1 MRRSLV
7 APAPRSDPPASGRR
21 GSPGPGAMTSEPQLQ
36 LPELNVPTSAIY
48 TGDNLDV
55 LRGIN
60 SDCVDLIYLDPP
72 FNSNKRYGNPMQ
84 GAFRDEW
91 TMDDAKDEWVESIE
105 ESHASLNLLIRAAG
119 KIHGEAMQGYLTFM
133 AVRLIEMRRVLK
145 PAGSIY
151 LHCDPTAS
159 HYLKGAMDSVFG
171 PGNFRNEIT
180 WRRTHSKNALTT
192 RYGSNHDVILAYSKA
207 EWTFNKEEAVR
218 PFGDKEVP
226 AGYRLDRK
234 TKRCYA
240 LSPVHG
246 PGSTARGDSGQPAMF
261 RGALYTPPE
270 GRHWL
275 VPSGRRVGET
285 TTEGWAR
292 LDAEGRMY
300 LAEGGKF
307 PQYIRYLDEMNGIDL
322 DDVWTDI
329 QIPGRSERT
338 GYPTQKP
345 LALLER
351 IIRAST
357 NPGDVVLD
365 PFCGCATACVAA
377 ETMTNLKN
385 AELPEK
391 RRWIGIDVSPLAYD
405 LVLRRLQRR
414 DVGLREKGKESAN
427 VTHTGEVRHLTLE
440 YEGPD
445 DDRVLIGGDIPRRT
459 DLERRLRRRSPDIK
473 DKLYEMQQGKC
484 NADAEFLDKK
494 HFTLDH
500 IVPQSKEGP
509 DIDGNLQLLCNHH
522 NVMKNNGTMADLDR
536 RMRGDG
542 ETPWDNRPLRVAE
555 AEREFAQPER
565 RRRRARLV

>member
-7 APAPRSDPPASGRR
+7 APAPRSYPPASGRR

-55 LRGIN
+55 LRRIN
-60 SDCVDLIYLDPP
+60 SDCIDLIYLDPP
-72 FNSNKRYGNPMQ
+72 FNSNKQYGNPIQ

-159 HYLKGAMDSVFG
+159 HYLKGVMDSVFG
-171 PGNFRNEIT
+171 PGNFRNEIVWHYNKWT
-180 WRRTHSKNALTT
+180 NAASHFQ
-192 RYGSNHDVILAYSKA
+192 RNHDIILLYARSSGA
-207 EWTFNKEEAVR
+207 TFNKQFQMT
-218 PFGDKEVP
+218 PHKERVI
-226 AGYRLDRK
+226 
-234 TKRCYA
+234 
-240 LSPVHG
+240 
-246 PGSTARGDSGQPAMF
+246 ARGWDSNSVQGGVRQLIVYD
-261 RGALYTPPE
+261 RGKAAAEIRKSKYDRVVYRDDAPDGTATP
-270 GRHWL
+270 
-275 VPSGRRVGET
+275 
-285 TTEGWAR
+285 
-292 LDAEGRMY
+292 DC
-300 LAEGGKF
+300 
-307 PQYIRYLDEMNGIDL
+307 
-322 DDVWTDI
+322 WTDI
-329 QIPGRSERT
+329 NYLSSGAKERT

-405 LVLRRLQRR
+405 LVLQRLQRR
-414 DVGLREKGKESAN
+414 DVGLKEKGKASAN
-427 VTHTGEVRHLTLE
+427 ITHTGEVRHLTLE

-445 DDRVLIGGDIPRRT
+445 DDRVLIGGDVPTRT
-459 DLERRLRRRSPDIK
+459 DLERRERRRSPDIK
-473 DKLYEMQQGKC
+473 DKLYEMQGGKC
-484 NADAEFLDKK
+484 NADGEYLHKK

-500 IVPQSKEGP
+500 IVPTSKEGP
-509 DIDGNLQLLCNHH
+509 DFDDNLQLLCNHH

-536 RMRGDG
+536 RMRSEG

-555 AEREFAQPER
+555 AERDFAQPDR
-565 RRRRARLV
+565 KRRRARLV

>member
-1 MRRSLV
+1 M
-7 APAPRSDPPASGRR
+7 SG
-21 GSPGPGAMTSEPQLQ
+21 EPQLQ

-60 SDCVDLIYLDPP
+60 SDCVDLVYLDPP
-72 FNSNKRYGNPMQ
+72 FNSNKQYGNPIR

-159 HYLKGAMDSVFG
+159 HYLKGVMDSVFG
-171 PGNFRNEIT
+171 PGNFRNEIV
-180 WRRTHSKNALTT
+180 WAYAGGGVPRNDFPRK
-192 RYGSNHDVILAYSKA
+192 HDVILRYSKGKDA
-207 EWTFNKEEAVR
+207 TFNVEYR
-218 PFGDKEVP
+218 P
-226 AGYRLDRK
+226 Y
-234 TKRCYA
+234 
-240 LSPVHG
+240 
-246 PGSTARGDSGQPAMF
+246 
-261 RGALYTPPE
+261 GAHNTN
-270 GRHWL
+270 
-275 VPSGRRVGET
+275 GRRAT
-285 TTEGWAR
+285 
-292 LDAEGRMY
+292 DN
-300 LAEGGKF
+300 GGTRSVAYNPKGT
-307 PQYIRYLDEMNGIDL
+307 PINDW
-322 DDVWTDI
+322 WTDLRPVI
-329 QIPGRSERT
+329 NWDAERT

-414 DVGLREKGKESAN
+414 DVGLREKGKSSAN

-445 DDRVLIGGDIPRRT
+445 DDRVLVGGDVPKRS
-459 DLERRLRRRSPDIK
+459 DLERRVRRRSPNIK
-473 DKLYEMQQGKC
+473 DTLYEMQRGRC

-509 DIDGNLQLLCNHH
+509 DIDDNLQLLCHWH
-522 NVMKNNGTMADLDR
+522 NAMKNNGTMADLDR
-536 RMRGDG
+536 RMRGAG

-555 AEREFAQPER
+555 AERDFGHPER
-565 RRRRARLV
+565 KRRRARLV

>member
-1 MRRSLV
+1 
-7 APAPRSDPPASGRR
+7 
-21 GSPGPGAMTSEPQLQ
+21 MTGEPQLQ

-55 LRGIN
+55 LRRIN

-72 FNSNKRYGNPMQ
+72 FNSNKQYGNPIQ

-91 TMDDAKDEWVESIE
+91 TMDDAKDEWVDSIE
-105 ESHASLNLLIRAAG
+105 ESHASLNLLIRSAG
-119 KIHGEAMQGYLTFM
+119 LIHGEAMQGYLTFM

-145 PAGSIY
+145 PSGSIY

-159 HYLKGAMDSVFG
+159 HYLKGVMDSVFG
-171 PGNFRNEIT
+171 AANFRNEIV

-192 RYGSNHDVILAYSKA
+192 RYGSNHDVILAYSKVK
-207 EWTFNKEEAVR
+207 WTFNKEQAVR
-218 PFGDKEVP
+218 PFGASEIPGGYQLDKK
-226 AGYRLDRK
+226 AGRY
-234 TKRCYA
+234 YA
-240 LSPVHG
+240 LSPLYADGATVH
-246 PGSTARGDSGQPAMF
+246 GDSGQPATF
-261 RGALYTPPE
+261 RGVVYEPPAN
-270 GRHWL
+270 RHWR
-275 VPSGRRVGET
+275 VPRGRKDGET

-300 LAEGGKF
+300 LAKGGKF
-307 PQYIRYLDEMNGIDL
+307 PQFIRYLDEMNGIDL
-322 DDVWTDI
+322 DDVWTDVS
-329 QIPGRSERT
+329 IPSRKERT

-391 RRWIGIDVSPLAYD
+391 RRWIGIDVSPLAYE

-414 DVGLREKGKESAN
+414 DIGLKERGKESAN

-445 DDRVLIGGDIPRRT
+445 DDRVLIGGDIPKRT
-459 DLERRLRRRSPDIK
+459 DLEQRLRRRSADIK
-473 DKLYEMQQGKC
+473 DKLYEMQGGKC
-484 NADAEFLDKK
+484 NADAEPLAKK
-494 HFTLDH
+494 HFSMDH
-500 IVPQSKEGP
+500 IVPVSKGGP
-509 DIDGNLQLLCNHH
+509 DVDDNLQLLCHWH
-522 NVMKNNGTMADLDR
+522 NTMKNNGTMADLDR
-536 RMRGDG
+536 RMRGYG

-555 AEREFAQPER
+555 AERDFAQPER
-565 RRRRARLV
+565 KRRRARLV

>member
-1 MRRSLV
+1 MI
-7 APAPRSDPPASGRR
+7 G
-21 GSPGPGAMTSEPQLQ
+21 EPQLQ

-72 FNSNKRYGNPMQ
+72 FNSNKQYGNPIR

-91 TMDDAKDEWVESIE
+91 TMDDAKDEWVDSIE
-105 ESHASLNLLIRAAG
+105 ESHASLNLLIRSAG

-159 HYLKGAMDSVFG
+159 HYLKGVMDSVFG
-171 PGNFRNEIT
+171 PGNFRREIIWKMPRPSGFKT
-180 WRRTHSKNALTT
+180 QAGNWVR
-192 RYGSNHDVILAYSKA
+192 GHDVILYYAKSDGAVFHKQYEPYDASYLKNFSK
-207 EWTFNKEEAVR
+207 EDERGKYWLRGKEKR
-218 PFGDKEVP
+218 
-226 AGYRLDRK
+226 RLGEGFV
-234 TKRCYA
+234 
-240 LSPVHG
+240 LSDTWIDIHSMQTQSV
-246 PGSTARGDSGQPAMF
+246 SR
-261 RGALYTPPE
+261 
-270 GRHWL
+270 
-275 VPSGRRVGET
+275 
-285 TTEGWAR
+285 
-292 LDAEGRMY
+292 AEG
-300 LAEGGKF
+300 
-307 PQYIRYLDEMNGIDL
+307 
-322 DDVWTDI
+322 
-329 QIPGRSERT
+329 T

-377 ETMTNLKN
+377 ETMANPKN

-405 LVLRRLQRR
+405 LVLRRLQGP
-414 DVGLREKGKESAN
+414 DVGLREKGKASAN

-445 DDRVLIGGDIPRRT
+445 DDRVLTGGDVPKRT
-459 DLERRLRRRSPDIK
+459 DLERRLRRRSPNIK
-473 DKLYEMQQGKC
+473 DLLYEMQRGRC

-509 DIDGNLQLLCNHH
+509 DIDDNLQLLCNHH
-522 NVMKNNGTMADLDR
+522 NLMKNNGTMADLDR
-536 RMRGDG
+536 RMRGNG

-555 AEREFAQPER
+555 AERDFAQPER
-565 RRRRARLV
+565 KRRRARLV

>member
-36 LPELNVPTSAIY
+36 LPELNVPTSAIF

-72 FNSNKRYGNPMQ
+72 FNSNKQYGNPMQ

-159 HYLKGAMDSVFG
+159 HYLKGVMDSVLG
-171 PGNFRNEIT
+171 PGNFRNEIV
-180 WRRTHSKNALTT
+180 WAYKA
-192 RYGSNHDVILAYSKA
+192 SNSQVKQKFPAKHDVILFYGKSEAS
-207 EWTFNKEEAVR
+207 TFH
-218 PFGDKEVP
+218 P
-226 AGYRLDRK
+226 
-234 TKRCYA
+234 
-240 LSPVHG
+240 
-246 PGSTARGDSGQPAMF
+246 Q
-261 RGALYTPPE
+261 YTPYDE
-270 GRHWL
+270 EYVNAAYRY
-275 VPSGRRVGET
+275 VDSDGRRYRKHSKRSDG
-285 TTEGWAR
+285 TERR
-292 LDAEGRMY
+292 L
-300 LAEGGKF
+300 
-307 PQYIRYLDEMNGIDL
+307 YLDEGNGTPVL
-322 DDVWTDI
+322 SWWTDI
-329 QIPGRSERT
+329 LGFGTATRSKERV

-414 DVGLREKGKESAN
+414 DVGLREKGKASAN

-445 DDRVLIGGDIPRRT
+445 DDRVLIGGDVPKRS
-459 DLERRLRRRSPDIK
+459 DLERRLRRRSPNIK
-473 DKLYEMQQGKC
+473 DKLYEMQGGRC
-484 NADAEFLDKK
+484 NADAEVLDKK

-509 DIDGNLQLLCNHH
+509 DIDDNLQLLCHWH
-522 NVMKNNGTMADLDR
+522 NAMKNNGTMADLDR
-536 RMRGDG
+536 RMRGAG

-555 AEREFAQPER
+555 AERDFGHPDR
-565 RRRRARLV
+565 KRRRARLV

>member
-1 MRRSLV
+1 
-7 APAPRSDPPASGRR
+7 
-21 GSPGPGAMTSEPQLQ
+21 MTGEPQLQ

-72 FNSNKRYGNPMQ
+72 FNSNKQYGNPMQ

-159 HYLKGAMDSVFG
+159 HYLKGVMDSVFG
-171 PGNFRNEIT
+171 PGNFRREIVWKMPRPSGFKT
-180 WRRTHSKNALTT
+180 QAGNWVR
-192 RYGSNHDVILAYSKA
+192 GHDVILYYVKTDGAVFHKQYEPYDASYLKN
-207 EWTFNKEEAVR
+207 FNREDEHGKYWLRGRE
-218 PFGDKEVP
+218 
-226 AGYRLDRK
+226 
-234 TKRCYA
+234 KRCLGEGFV
-240 LSPVHG
+240 LSDTWVDIH
-246 PGSTARGDSGQPAMF
+246 SMQTQSVSR
-261 RGALYTPPE
+261 
-270 GRHWL
+270 
-275 VPSGRRVGET
+275 
-285 TTEGWAR
+285 
-292 LDAEGRMY
+292 AEG
-300 LAEGGKF
+300 
-307 PQYIRYLDEMNGIDL
+307 
-322 DDVWTDI
+322 
-329 QIPGRSERT
+329 T

-414 DVGLREKGKESAN
+414 DVGLREKGKASAN

-445 DDRVLIGGDIPRRT
+445 DDRVLIGGDVPKRS
-459 DLERRLRRRSPDIK
+459 DLERRVRRRSPNIK
-473 DKLYEMQQGKC
+473 DTLYEMQRGRC
-484 NADAEFLDKK
+484 NADAEVLDKK

-509 DIDGNLQLLCNHH
+509 DIDDNLQLLCHWH
-522 NVMKNNGTMADLDR
+522 NGMKNNGTMADLDR
-536 RMRGDG
+536 RMRGYG

-555 AEREFAQPER
+555 AERDFAQPER

>member
-1 MRRSLV
+1 M
-7 APAPRSDPPASGRR
+7 SG
-21 GSPGPGAMTSEPQLQ
+21 EPQLQ

-72 FNSNKRYGNPMQ
+72 FNSNKQYGNPMQ

-159 HYLKGAMDSVFG
+159 HYLKGVMDSVFG
-171 PGNFRNEIT
+171 PGNFRNEIV
-180 WRRTHSKNALTT
+180 WSYRRWPGRARHYQRMHDTLLFYTKSSGGNVWNWPMEPKAPSTPKVRRWNERDPATGRLIT
-192 RYGSNHDVILAYSKA
+192 RTDTASV
-207 EWTFNKEEAVR
+207 
-218 PFGDKEVP
+218 
-226 AGYRLDRK
+226 
-234 TKRCYA
+234 
-240 LSPVHG
+240 
-246 PGSTARGDSGQPAMF
+246 ST
-261 RGALYTPPE
+261 
-270 GRHWL
+270 
-275 VPSGRRVGET
+275 ET
-285 TTEGWAR
+285 NMR
-292 LDAEGRMY
+292 
-300 LAEGGKF
+300 
-307 PQYIRYLDEMNGIDL
+307 
-322 DDVWTDI
+322 DVWEI
-329 QIPGRSERT
+329 SWLQSNSKERT

-391 RRWIGIDVSPLAYD
+391 RRWVGIDVSPLAYD

-414 DVGLREKGKESAN
+414 DVGLREKGKASAN

-445 DDRVLIGGDIPRRT
+445 DDRVLIGGDVPKRS
-459 DLERRLRRRSPDIK
+459 DLERRLRRRSPNIK
-473 DKLYEMQQGKC
+473 DLLYEMQRGRC
-484 NADAEFLDKK
+484 NADAEVLDKK

-500 IVPQSKEGP
+500 IVPQSKDGP
-509 DIDGNLQLLCNHH
+509 DIDDNLQLLCHWH
-522 NVMKNNGTMADLDR
+522 NAMKNNGAMADLDR
-536 RMRGDG
+536 RMRGAG

-555 AEREFAQPER
+555 AERDFGHPER
-565 RRRRARLV
+565 KRRRARLV